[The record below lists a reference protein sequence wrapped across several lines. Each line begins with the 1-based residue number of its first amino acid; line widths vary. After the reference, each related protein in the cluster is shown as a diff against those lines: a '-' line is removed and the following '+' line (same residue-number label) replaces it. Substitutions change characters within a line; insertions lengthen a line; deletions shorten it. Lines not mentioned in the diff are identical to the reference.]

1 MLPYEELL
9 KKYNIALQTIDSLR
23 AENKHLKSKLGIVEA
38 NASATTTNDRSA
50 INKYSSVDTK
60 IRLFRKIFSGREDVF
75 ARRWYSKTT
84 GKSGYQPVCENEW
97 AEGICD
103 KKAYKCSACPN
114 RKLLP
119 LSDRAVYNHLAGK
132 DDYGRDVIGIYPM
145 LPDDTCRFLCADFDD
160 AEFKEDVAAYR
171 SVCEELNLSVS
182 VERSRSG
189 NGAHAW
195 IFFEEAVPADL
206 ARKMGTIILTKAMQ
220 LRGELSF
227 KSYDRF
233 FPNQDTMPVG
243 GFGNLIA
250 LPLQGRARKTGNSVF
265 VDENFIPYPDQWE
278 YLASIQYVSPE
289 QVEETV
295 TKYGKNNELGEL
307 VRDTEEKPWEAK
319 KHHSLCQLDFPATL
333 EIVRANMVYIPVTG
347 LTSPTLNA
355 VKRLAAFKN
364 PDFYRAQA
372 MRMPIYDKPRVICCA
387 DITKDY
393 IALPRGCEKSLCDM
407 LNEANVRYSLV
418 DKTNPGTLIPV
429 SFNGKLRDDQ
439 QKAADAILE
448 YDTGVL
454 SATTGFGKTVI
465 ASYLIA
471 QRKVNTLIL
480 VHTQAL
486 LAQWKKSLES
496 FLCCE
501 LTPPETPKRRG
512 RRTVWS
518 PIGTLGSQKNTLHEI
533 VDIAIIQ
540 SALSDGEAKDLVK
553 NYGMVIVDE
562 CHHISAVNFEKV
574 LKSANAK
581 YVYGLTATPTRQDG
595 HHPIIFM
602 QCGPIRYKVD
612 AKEQAEKRP
621 FEHYL
626 IPRFTSFRSAADK
639 TITALYKELSENQL
653 RNDLIVNDVIET
665 LSDGR
670 TPIILTERREH
681 IETLSGLLSGKCDNI
696 ITLFGTSSQ
705 KEKRETLAK
714 LESIFDNEKLIIIA
728 TGKYVG
734 EGFDYPRL
742 DTLFLALPIAW
753 KGKVAQYT
761 GRLHRNYT
769 GKTEV
774 QVYDYVDIHVPMLE
788 KMYQKRVKGY
798 AAVGYKAKIKTNEP
812 ITPNLIYD
820 GKSFYPV
827 FADDVIHATKEILI
841 VSPFMRKNRLT
852 QTIKLLSQVILNG
865 VSVTVV
871 TRPPEDFKEKERDI
885 VIQNTELLLDHGI
898 QVKYKSEFHQKFTV
912 IDQKVAWYGSVNF
925 LSYGTHEESIMRFE
939 SYDLAGQLIDTVI

>member
-1 MLPYEELL
+1 M
-9 KKYNIALQTIDSLR
+9 I
-23 AENKHLKSKLGIVEA
+23 
-38 NASATTTNDRSA
+38 
-50 INKYSSVDTK
+50 
-60 IRLFRKIFSGREDVF
+60 
-75 ARRWYSKTT
+75 
-84 GKSGYQPVCENEW
+84 
-97 AEGICD
+97 
-103 KKAYKCSACPN
+103 
-114 RKLLP
+114 
-119 LSDRAVYNHLAGK
+119 
-132 DDYGRDVIGIYPM
+132 
-145 LPDDTCRFLCADFDD
+145 
-160 AEFKEDVAAYR
+160 
-171 SVCEELNLSVS
+171 
-182 VERSRSG
+182 
-189 NGAHAW
+189 
-195 IFFEEAVPADL
+195 
-206 ARKMGTIILTKAMQ
+206 
-220 LRGELSF
+220 
-227 KSYDRF
+227 
-233 FPNQDTMPVG
+233 
-243 GFGNLIA
+243 
-250 LPLQGRARKTGNSVF
+250 
-265 VDENFIPYPDQWE
+265 
-278 YLASIQYVSPE
+278 
-289 QVEETV
+289 
-295 TKYGKNNELGEL
+295 
-307 VRDTEEKPWEAK
+307 
-319 KHHSLCQLDFPATL
+319 
-333 EIVRANMVYIPVTG
+333 YIPIIG
-347 LTSPTLNA
+347 LTSPALNA
-355 VKRLAAFKN
+355 LKRLAAFKN
-364 PDFYRAQA
+364 PDFYRMQA
-372 MRMPIYDKPRVICCA
+372 MRKSIYDKPRVICCA

-393 IALPRGCEKSLCDM
+393 IALPRGCEKPLCDM
-407 LNEANVRYSLV
+407 LNESNVRYSIV

-448 YDTGVL
+448 HDTGVL

-471 QRKVNTLIL
+471 QRKINTLIL

-496 FLCCE
+496 FLCFE

-518 PIGTLGSQKNTLHEI
+518 PIGTLGSQKNTLHGN

-602 QCGPIRYKVD
+602 QCGPMRYKVD

-621 FEHYL
+621 FEHFL

-639 TITALYKELSENQL
+639 TITTIYKKLSENQL
-653 RNDLIVNDVIET
+653 RNNLIANDVIEA

-714 LESIFDNEKLIIIA
+714 LESIPDNEKLIIIA

-798 AAVGYKAKIKTNEP
+798 AAVGYKAKIKTIEP

-827 FADDVIHATKEILI
+827 FADDVMHATKEVLI

>member
-486 LAQWKKSLES
+486 LSQWKKSLEA
-496 FLCCE
+496 FLCFD
-501 LTPPETPKRRG
+501 LTPPKTPKRRG

-518 PIGTLGSQKNTLHEI
+518 PIGTLGSQKNALHGN

-581 YVYGLTATPTRQDG
+581 YVYGLTATPARQDG
-595 HHPIIFM
+595 HQPIIFM

-626 IPRFTSFRSAADK
+626 IPRFTSFRSSADK

-653 RNDLIVNDVIET
+653 RNNLIANDVIET

-696 ITLFGTSSQ
+696 IILFGTGSQ

-714 LESIFDNEKLIIIA
+714 LESIPDDEKLIIIA

-761 GRLHRNYT
+761 GRLHRNYI

-798 AAVGYKAKIKTNEP
+798 AAVGYKTKIKTNEP

-827 FADDVIHATKEILI
+827 FANDVTHATKEVLI

-871 TRPPEDFKEKERDI
+871 TRPPDDFKEKERDI

-912 IDQKVAWYGSVNF
+912 IDQKAAWYGSVNF

>member
-1 MLPYEELL
+1 MLSYEELL
-9 KKYNIALQTIDSLR
+9 KKYNLALQTIDSLR
-23 AENKHLKSKLGIVEA
+23 AENKHLKSILGIVETT
-38 NASATTTNDRSA
+38 ASETVTNDRSA
-50 INKYSSVDTK
+50 INKYSSVDAK
-60 IRLFRKIFSGREDVF
+60 IRLFRKLFSGREDVF

-84 GKSGYQPVCENEW
+84 EKSGYQPVCENEW

-103 KKAYKCSACPN
+103 KKTYKCSVCPN

-132 DDYGRDVIGIYPM
+132 DEYGRDVIGIYPM

-160 AEFKEDVAAYR
+160 AEFEKDVAAYR
-171 SVCEELNLSVS
+171 SVCEDLNLSVS
-182 VERSRSG
+182 IERSRSG

-195 IFFEEAVPADL
+195 IFFEKAVPADS

-233 FPNQDTMPVG
+233 FPNQDTMPAG

-250 LPLQGRARKTGNSVF
+250 LPLQGLARKTGNSVF
-265 VDENFIPYPDQWE
+265 VDENFTPYPDQWE

-289 QVEETV
+289 QLEDII
-295 TKYGKNNELGEL
+295 TKFGKNNELGEL
-307 VRDTEEKPWEAK
+307 ISDTEEKPWEAK
-319 KHHSLCQLDFPATL
+319 KQHTLGQLDFPESL
-333 EIVRANMVYIPVTG
+333 EIVRANMIYIPVDG
-347 LTSPTLNA
+347 LSSHALNA

-364 PDFYRAQA
+364 PDFYRMQA
-372 MRMPIYDKPRVICCA
+372 MRKSIYDKPRVICCA

-393 IALPRGCEKSLCDM
+393 IALPRGCEKPLWNM
-407 LNEANVRYSLV
+407 LDEANIRYSIV
-418 DKTNPGTLIPV
+418 DKTNHGNLIPV

-486 LAQWKKSLES
+486 LAQWKKSLET
-496 FLCCE
+496 FLCFD

-518 PIGTLGSQKNTLHEI
+518 PIGTLGSQKNTLHGI

-639 TITALYKELSENQL
+639 TITAIYKELSENQL
-653 RNDLIVNDVIET
+653 RNNLIANDVIEA
-665 LSDGR
+665 LCDGR
-670 TPIILTERREH
+670 TPIILTEWREH

>member
-1 MLPYEELL
+1 MLSYKELL

-23 AENKHLKSKLGIVEA
+23 AENKKLKSKLGIVEA

-60 IRLFRKIFSGREDVF
+60 IRLFRKLFSGREDVF
-75 ARRWYSKTT
+75 ARRWSSKTT

-97 AEGICD
+97 TEGICD
-103 KKAYKCSACPN
+103 KKAYKCSVCPN

-119 LSDRAVYNHLAGK
+119 LSDRAVYNHLSGK
-132 DDYGRDVIGIYPM
+132 DEYGRDVIGIYPM

-160 AEFKEDVAAYR
+160 AEFEKDVAAYR
-171 SVCEELNLSVS
+171 SVCDELNLSVS

-195 IFFEEAVPADL
+195 IFFEEEIPADM

-250 LPLQGRARKTGNSVF
+250 LPLQGHARKTGNSVF
-265 VDENFIPYPDQWE
+265 VDENFTPYPDQWE

-295 TKYGKNNELGEL
+295 TKYGKNSELGEL

-319 KHHSLCQLDFPATL
+319 KQHALCQLDFPATL

-364 PDFYRAQA
+364 PDFYRMQA
-372 MRMPIYDKPRVICCA
+372 MRKSIYDKPRVICCA

-393 IALPRGCEKSLCDM
+393 IALPRGCEKPLCDM
-407 LNEANVRYSLV
+407 LNEANVRYSIV

-486 LAQWKKSLES
+486 LAQWKKSLET
-496 FLCCE
+496 FLCFE

-512 RRTVWS
+512 RRIVWS
-518 PIGTLGSQKNTLHEI
+518 PIGTLGSQKTPCMEM
-533 VDIAIIQ
+533 
-540 SALSDGEAKDLVK
+540 S
-553 NYGMVIVDE
+553 
-562 CHHISAVNFEKV
+562 ISQLFS
-574 LKSANAK
+574 LL
-581 YVYGLTATPTRQDG
+581 YLTAKQKIWLR
-595 HHPIIFM
+595 
-602 QCGPIRYKVD
+602 
-612 AKEQAEKRP
+612 
-621 FEHYL
+621 
-626 IPRFTSFRSAADK
+626 
-639 TITALYKELSENQL
+639 IT
-653 RNDLIVNDVIET
+653 V
-665 LSDGR
+665 
-670 TPIILTERREH
+670 
-681 IETLSGLLSGKCDNI
+681 
-696 ITLFGTSSQ
+696 
-705 KEKRETLAK
+705 
-714 LESIFDNEKLIIIA
+714 
-728 TGKYVG
+728 
-734 EGFDYPRL
+734 
-742 DTLFLALPIAW
+742 W
-753 KGKVAQYT
+753 
-761 GRLHRNYT
+761 
-769 GKTEV
+769 
-774 QVYDYVDIHVPMLE
+774 
-788 KMYQKRVKGY
+788 
-798 AAVGYKAKIKTNEP
+798 
-812 ITPNLIYD
+812 
-820 GKSFYPV
+820 
-827 FADDVIHATKEILI
+827 
-841 VSPFMRKNRLT
+841 
-852 QTIKLLSQVILNG
+852 
-865 VSVTVV
+865 
-871 TRPPEDFKEKERDI
+871 
-885 VIQNTELLLDHGI
+885 
-898 QVKYKSEFHQKFTV
+898 
-912 IDQKVAWYGSVNF
+912 
-925 LSYGTHEESIMRFE
+925 
-939 SYDLAGQLIDTVI
+939 

>member
-1 MLPYEELL
+1 MLSYDELL
-9 KKYNIALQTIDSLR
+9 KKYNSALKTIESLH
-23 AENKHLKSKLGIVEA
+23 AENKYLKSKLGIIKEA
-38 NASATTTNDRSA
+38 PTERKAADKTLV
-50 INKYSSVDTK
+50 NKFSSVEVK
-60 IRLFRKIFSGREDVF
+60 IHLFKKLFSGREDVF

-84 GKSGYQPVCENEW
+84 GKVGYQPVCENEW
-97 AEGICD
+97 ADGICD
-103 KKAYKCSACPN
+103 KKAFKCSVCPN

-119 LSDRAVYNHLAGK
+119 LTDKAVYNHLAGK
-132 DDYGRDVIGIYPM
+132 DEYSRDVIGIYPM
-145 LPDDTCRFLCADFDD
+145 LPDDTCRFLCADFDE
-160 AEFKEDVAAYR
+160 AEFEKDVAAYR
-171 SVCEELNLSVS
+171 SVCEELNWPVA

-195 IFFEEAVPADL
+195 IFFETAIPAEM
-206 ARKMGTIILTKAMQ
+206 AQKMGTIILTKAMQ
-220 LRGELSF
+220 RRGELSF

-233 FPNQDTMPVG
+233 FPNQDTMPAG

-250 LPLQGRARKTGNSVF
+250 LPLQGLARKSGNSVF

-278 YLASIQYVSPE
+278 YLASIQRFSHE
-289 QVEETV
+289 RVEEIV
-295 TKYGKNNELGEL
+295 TKFGKNNELGEL
-307 VRDTEEKPWEAK
+307 VTDKEDKPWEAK
-319 KHHSLCQLDFPATL
+319 KEPSFGQIDFPKTL
-333 EIVRANMVYIPVTG
+333 EIIHANMVYVPITELSSPVI
-347 LTSPTLNA
+347 NA
-355 VKRLAAFKN
+355 VKRLSAFRN

-372 MRMPIYDKPRVICCA
+372 MRMSIYNKPRVICCA
-387 DITKDY
+387 DMTKEY
-393 IALPRGCEKSLCDM
+393 IALPRGCEKPLCDM
-407 LNEANVRYSLV
+407 LNEANVRYSIV

-439 QKAADAILE
+439 QEAADAILE
-448 YDTGVL
+448 HNTGVL

-471 QRKVNTLIL
+471 QRKVNTLVL

-486 LAQWKKSLES
+486 LSQWKKSLED
-496 FLCCE
+496 FLCFDI
-501 LTPPETPKRRG
+501 TPPEMPKKRG
-512 RRTVWS
+512 RRTAWS
-518 PIGTLGSQKNTLHEI
+518 PIGTLGSQKNTLHGI

-540 SALSDGEAKDLVK
+540 SALSDGEAKEFVRD
-553 NYGMVIVDE
+553 YGMVIVDE

-574 LKSANAK
+574 LKSINAK

-602 QCGPIRYKVD
+602 QCGSIRYKVD
-612 AKEQAEKRP
+612 AKDQAEKRP

-639 TITALYKELSENQL
+639 TITTLYKELSENQL
-653 RNDLIVNDVIET
+653 RNNLIANDVIES
-665 LSDGR
+665 LNEGR

-681 IETLSGLLSGKCDNI
+681 IETLSGLLSGKCENI

-705 KEKRETLAK
+705 KEKRETLTK
-714 LESIFDNEKLIIIA
+714 LESIPDDEKLVIIA

-734 EGFDYPRL
+734 EGFDFPRL

-761 GRLHRNYT
+761 GRLHRNYS

-788 KMYQKRVKGY
+788 KMYQKRMKGY
-798 AAVGYKAKIKTNEP
+798 AAVGYKARIKTNEP
-812 ITPNLIYD
+812 ITPDVIYD
-820 GKSFYPV
+820 GRSFYPV
-827 FADDVIHATKEILI
+827 FASDVTHAAKEILI

-865 VSVTVV
+865 VTVTVV
-871 TRPPEDFKEKERDI
+871 TRPPEDFKEHEREA
-885 VIQNTELLLDHGI
+885 VIQNAELLSSHGI
-898 QVKYKSEFHQKFTV
+898 HVKYKSEFHQKFTV
-912 IDQKVAWYGSVNF
+912 IDQKIAWYGSVNF
-925 LSYGTHEESIMRFE
+925 LSFGTHEESIMRFE
-939 SYDLAGQLIDTVI
+939 NYDLAGQLIDTVV

>member
-1 MLPYEELL
+1 MLSYEELL
-9 KKYNIALQTIDSLR
+9 KKYNTALQTIDSLR
-23 AENKHLKSKLGIVEA
+23 AENKHLKSKLGIVETT
-38 NASATTTNDRSA
+38 ASATTTNNRSA

-60 IRLFRKIFSGREDVF
+60 IRLFRKLFSGREDVF
-75 ARRWYSKTT
+75 ARRWYSKMT

-97 AEGICD
+97 VEGICD

-132 DDYGRDVIGIYPM
+132 DEYGRDVIGIYPM

-160 AEFKEDVAAYR
+160 AEFEKDVAAYR

-182 VERSRSG
+182 IERS
-189 NGAHAW
+189 
-195 IFFEEAVPADL
+195 
-206 ARKMGTIILTKAMQ
+206 Q

-333 EIVRANMVYIPVTG
+333 EIVRANMIYIPVAG
-347 LTSPTLNA
+347 LSSHALNA

-364 PDFYRAQA
+364 PDFYRMQA
-372 MRMPIYDKPRVICCA
+372 MRKSIYDKPRVICCA

-393 IALPRGCEKSLCDM
+393 IALPRGCEKTLCNM
-407 LNEANVRYSLV
+407 LDEANIRYSIV
-418 DKTNPGTLIPV
+418 DKTNHGNLIPI
-429 SFNGKLRDDQ
+429 SFNGNLRNDQ

-471 QRKVNTLIL
+471 QRKINTLIL

-486 LAQWKKSLES
+486 LAQWKKSLEA
-496 FLCCE
+496 FLCFD

-512 RRTVWS
+512 RRIVWS
-518 PIGTLGSQKNTLHEI
+518 PIGTLGSQKNTLHGI

-653 RNDLIVNDVIET
+653 RNNLIVNDVIEA

-681 IETLSGLLSGKCDNI
+681 IETFSGLLSGKCNNI
-696 ITLFGTSSQ
+696 IILFGTSSQ

-714 LESIFDNEKLIIIA
+714 LEAIPDNEKLIIIA

-812 ITPNLIYD
+812 ITPDLIYD

-827 FADDVIHATKEILI
+827 FAGDVTHATKEILI

>member
-60 IRLFRKIFSGREDVF
+60 IRLFRKLFSGREDVF

-97 AEGICD
+97 VEGICD
-103 KKAYKCSACPN
+103 KKAYKCSVCPN

-132 DDYGRDVIGIYPM
+132 DEYGRDVIGIYPM

-160 AEFKEDVAAYR
+160 AEFEEDVAAYR

-182 VERSRSG
+182 VELSRSG

-195 IFFEEAVPADL
+195 LFFDEAVPADM

-250 LPLQGRARKTGNSVF
+250 LPLQGHARKTGNSVF
-265 VDENFIPYPDQWE
+265 VDENFTSYPDQWE
-278 YLASIQYVSPE
+278 YLAYIQYVSPE

-333 EIVRANMVYIPVTG
+333 EIVRANMVYISVTV

-393 IALPRGCEKSLCDM
+393 IALPRGCEKSICDM
-407 LNEANVRYSLV
+407 LNEANVRYSIV

-429 SFNGKLRDDQ
+429 SFNGKLRDEQ

-448 YDTGVL
+448 HDTGVL

-486 LAQWKKSLES
+486 LAQWKKSLEA
-496 FLCCE
+496 FLCFD

-518 PIGTLGSQKNTLHEI
+518 PIGMLGSQKNTLHGI

-639 TITALYKELSENQL
+639 TITAIYKELSENQL
-653 RNDLIVNDVIET
+653 RNNLIANDVIEA
-665 LSDGR
+665 LCDGR

-714 LESIFDNEKLIIIA
+714 LESIPDNEKLIIIA

-827 FADDVIHATKEILI
+827 FADDVMHATKEILI

-871 TRPPEDFKEKERDI
+871 TRTPDDFKEKERDS
-885 VIQNTELLLDHGI
+885 VIQNTELLLGHGI
-898 QVKYKSEFHQKFTV
+898 HVKYKSEFHQKFTV
-912 IDQKVAWYGSVNF
+912 IDQKAAWYGSVNF

>member
-347 LTSPTLNA
+347 LISPTLNA

-486 LAQWKKSLES
+486 LAQWKKSLEA
-496 FLCCE
+496 FLCFDFT
-501 LTPPETPKRRG
+501 TPEPPKRRG

-518 PIGTLGSQKNTLHEI
+518 PIGTLGSQKNTLHGN

-595 HHPIIFM
+595 HQPIIFM

-653 RNDLIVNDVIET
+653 RNNLIVNDVIET
-665 LSDGR
+665 LSDGK

-714 LESIFDNEKLIIIA
+714 LESIPDNEKLIIIA

-761 GRLHRNYT
+761 GRLHRNYI

-827 FADDVIHATKEILI
+827 FADDVTHATKEILI

-865 VSVTVV
+865 VTVTVV
-871 TRPPEDFKEKERDI
+871 TRPPEDFKEKERDT

-912 IDQKVAWYGSVNF
+912 IDQKAAWYGSVNF

>member
-9 KKYNIALQTIDSLR
+9 KKYNLALQTIDSLR
-23 AENKHLKSKLGIVEA
+23 AENKHLKSKLGIVETT
-38 NASATTTNDRSA
+38 ASATTTNNRSA
-50 INKYSSVDTK
+50 INKYSSVNTK
-60 IRLFRKIFSGREDVF
+60 IRLFRKLFSGREDVF
-75 ARRWYSKTT
+75 ARRWYGKTT

-97 AEGICD
+97 VEGICD
-103 KKAYKCSACPN
+103 KKAYKCSVCPN

-132 DDYGRDVIGIYPM
+132 DEYGRDVIGIYPM

-160 AEFKEDVAAYR
+160 AEFEEDVAAYR

-182 VERSRSG
+182 IERSRSG

-195 IFFEEAVPADL
+195 LFFEEAVPADL

-250 LPLQGRARKTGNSVF
+250 LPLQGRARKAGNSVF

-319 KHHSLCQLDFPATL
+319 KHHSLGQLDFPATL

-393 IALPRGCEKSLCDM
+393 IALPRGCEKPLCNM
-407 LNEANVRYSLV
+407 LDEANIRYSIV
-418 DKTNPGTLIPV
+418 DKTNHGNLIPI
-429 SFNGKLRDDQ
+429 SFNGNLRNDQ
-439 QKAADAILE
+439 QKAADAMLE

-486 LAQWKKSLES
+486 LAQWKKSLEA
-496 FLCCE
+496 FLCFD

-518 PIGTLGSQKNTLHEI
+518 PIGMLGSQKNTLHGI

-639 TITALYKELSENQL
+639 TITTLYKELSENQL
-653 RNDLIVNDVIET
+653 RNNLIANDVIEA

-714 LESIFDNEKLIIIA
+714 LESIPDNEKLIIIA

-761 GRLHRNYT
+761 GRLHRNYI

-798 AAVGYKAKIKTNEP
+798 AAVGYKAKIKTIEP

-820 GKSFYPV
+820 GKNFYPV
-827 FADDVIHATKEILI
+827 FAGDVTHATKEILI

-871 TRPPEDFKEKERDI
+871 TRPPEDFKEKERDT
-885 VIQNTELLLDHGI
+885 VIQNAELLLGHGI
-898 QVKYKSEFHQKFTV
+898 HVKYKSEFHQKFTV

>member
-1 MLPYEELL
+1 MLSYEELL
-9 KKYNIALQTIDSLR
+9 KKYNLALQTIDSLC
-23 AENKHLKSKLGIVEA
+23 AENKKLKSKLGIVEA

-60 IRLFRKIFSGREDVF
+60 IRLFRKLFSGREDVF

-97 AEGICD
+97 VEGICD
-103 KKAYKCSACPN
+103 KKAYKCSVCPN

-132 DDYGRDVIGIYPM
+132 DEYGRDVIGIYPM

-160 AEFKEDVAAYR
+160 AEFEEDVAAYR

-195 IFFEEAVPADL
+195 VFFEEAVPTDM

-250 LPLQGRARKTGNSVF
+250 LPLQGRARKAGNSVF

-278 YLASIQYVSPE
+278 YLASIQYLSPE

-319 KHHSLCQLDFPATL
+319 KHHSHGQLDFPATL
-333 EIVRANMVYIPVTG
+333 EIVRANMVYIPVTR

-393 IALPRGCEKSLCDM
+393 IALPRGCEKPLCDM
-407 LNEANVRYSLV
+407 LNEANVRYSIV
-418 DKTNPGTLIPV
+418 NKTNPGTLIPV

-496 FLCCE
+496 FLCFE

-518 PIGTLGSQKNTLHEI
+518 PIGTLGSQKNTLHGI

-540 SALSDGEAKDLVK
+540 YALSDGEAKDLVK
-553 NYGMVIVDE
+553 YYGMVIVDE

-574 LKSANAK
+574 LKSANAE

-639 TITALYKELSENQL
+639 TITAIYKELSENQL
-653 RNDLIVNDVIET
+653 RNNLIANDVIEA
-665 LSDGR
+665 LCDGR

-696 ITLFGTSSQ
+696 ITLFGTGSQ
-705 KEKRETLAK
+705 KGKRETLAK
-714 LESIFDNEKLIIIA
+714 LESIPDNEKLIIIA

-827 FADDVIHATKEILI
+827 FADEVIHATKEILI
-841 VSPFMRKNRLT
+841 VSPYMRKNRLT

-865 VSVTVV
+865 VTVTVV

>member
-265 VDENFIPYPDQWE
+265 VDENFIPYPDQWK

-486 LAQWKKSLES
+486 LAQWKKTLES

-639 TITALYKELSENQL
+639 TITELYKELTENQL
-653 RNDLIVNDVIET
+653 RNNLIANDVIEA
-665 LSDGR
+665 LSEGR

-681 IETLSGLLSGKCDNI
+681 IEMLSELLSGKCENI
-696 ITLFGTSSQ
+696 ITLFGTNSQ

-714 LESIFDNEKLIIIA
+714 LEAIPDNENLIIIA

-769 GKTEV
+769 GKIEV

>member
-9 KKYNIALQTIDSLR
+9 KKYNIALQTIDSLH

-393 IALPRGCEKSLCDM
+393 IALPRGCEKPLCDM
-407 LNEANVRYSLV
+407 LNEANDRYSIV

-429 SFNGKLRDDQ
+429 LFNGSLREDQ
-439 QKAADAILE
+439 KKAADAILE
-448 YDTGVL
+448 HDTGVL

-486 LAQWKKSLES
+486 LAQWKKSLET
-496 FLCCE
+496 FLCFE
-501 LTPPETPKRRG
+501 LTPPETPKRCG

-518 PIGTLGSQKNTLHEI
+518 PIGTLGSQKNTLHGN

-639 TITALYKELSENQL
+639 TITAIYKELSENQL
-653 RNDLIVNDVIET
+653 RNNIIANDVIEA
-665 LSDGR
+665 LCDGR

-705 KEKRETLAK
+705 KKREKHSRSLNQSLTTKSLLSSPPENMLAK
-714 LESIFDNEKLIIIA
+714 GLIIQGLIL
-728 TGKYVG
+728 
-734 EGFDYPRL
+734 FFSRCRL
-742 DTLFLALPIAW
+742 H
-753 KGKVAQYT
+753 GKVRSLSIQADCT
-761 GRLHRNYT
+761 A
-769 GKTEV
+769 
-774 QVYDYVDIHVPMLE
+774 IIS
-788 KMYQKRVKGY
+788 
-798 AAVGYKAKIKTNEP
+798 AKLRFRFMIMWIFMSLCSKKCIK
-812 ITPNLIYD
+812 
-820 GKSFYPV
+820 
-827 FADDVIHATKEILI
+827 
-841 VSPFMRKNRLT
+841 
-852 QTIKLLSQVILNG
+852 
-865 VSVTVV
+865 SV
-871 TRPPEDFKEKERDI
+871 
-885 VIQNTELLLDHGI
+885 
-898 QVKYKSEFHQKFTV
+898 
-912 IDQKVAWYGSVNF
+912 
-925 LSYGTHEESIMRFE
+925 
-939 SYDLAGQLIDTVI
+939 

>member
-1 MLPYEELL
+1 M
-9 KKYNIALQTIDSLR
+9 D
-23 AENKHLKSKLGIVEA
+23 
-38 NASATTTNDRSA
+38 
-50 INKYSSVDTK
+50 
-60 IRLFRKIFSGREDVF
+60 
-75 ARRWYSKTT
+75 SKTT
-84 GKSGYQPVCENEW
+84 GKGGYQPVCENEW
-97 AEGICD
+97 ADGICD
-103 KKAYKCSACPN
+103 KNAFKCSVCPN

-119 LSDRAVYNHLAGK
+119 LSDKAIYNHLAGK
-132 DDYGRDVIGIYPM
+132 DEYGRDVIGIYPM
-145 LPDDTCRFLCADFDD
+145 LPDDTCRFLCADFDE
-160 AEFKEDVAAYR
+160 AEFEKDVSAYR
-171 SVCEELNLSVS
+171 SVCEEFHLPVA

-189 NGAHAW
+189 KGAHTW
-195 IFFEEAVPADL
+195 IFFEAAVPAEM
-206 ARKMGTIILTKAMQ
+206 AQKMGTIILTKAMQ

-233 FPNQDTMPVG
+233 FPNQDTMPAG

-250 LPLQGRARKTGNSVF
+250 LPLQGLARKAGNSVF
-265 VDENFIPYPDQWE
+265 VDESFIPYPDQWE
-278 YLASIQYVSPE
+278 YLASIQSVSLE
-289 QVEETV
+289 RVEEIIA
-295 TKYGKNNELGEL
+295 KYGKNNELGEL
-307 VRDTEEKPWEAK
+307 VADKEDKPWETK
-319 KHHSLCQLDFPATL
+319 KEPSFGQLDFPKTL
-333 EIVRANMVYIPVTG
+333 EIIRANMVYVPIVELSSPVI
-347 LTSPTLNA
+347 NA

-372 MRMPIYDKPRVICCA
+372 MRMSIYNKPRVICCA
-387 DITKDY
+387 DMTKEY
-393 IALPRGCEKSLCDM
+393 IALPRGCENTLYDT
-407 LNEANVRYSLV
+407 LNGANVRYNV
-418 DKTNPGTLIPV
+418 TDKTNHGNPIPV
-429 SFNGKLRDDQ
+429 LFNGKLRDDQ
-439 QKAADAILE
+439 QIAADAILE
-448 YDTGVL
+448 HNTGVL

-471 QRKVNTLIL
+471 QRKVNTLVL

-486 LAQWKKSLES
+486 LTQWKKSLEA
-496 FLCCE
+496 FLRFDI
-501 LTPPETPKRRG
+501 TPPEAPKKRG
-512 RRTVWS
+512 RHTAWS
-518 PIGTLGSQKNTLHEI
+518 PIGILGSQKNTLHGI

-581 YVYGLTATPTRQDG
+581 YVYGLTATPARQDG

-612 AKEQAEKRP
+612 AKEQADKRP

-653 RNDLIVNDVIET
+653 RNNLIANDIIEA
-665 LSDGR
+665 LSEGR

-681 IETLSGLLSGKCDNI
+681 IETISGLLSGKCENI

-714 LESIFDNEKLIIIA
+714 LESIRDNEKLIIIA

-734 EGFDYPRL
+734 EGFDFPRL

-761 GRLHRNYT
+761 GRLHRNYP

-798 AAVGYKAKIKTNEP
+798 AAVGYKAKIKTIEP

-827 FADDVIHATKEILI
+827 FAGDVTHATKEILI

-871 TRPPEDFKEKERDI
+871 TRPPEDFKEKERDT
-885 VIQNTELLLDHGI
+885 VIQNAELLLNHGI

-912 IDQKVAWYGSVNF
+912 IDQKITWYGSVNF

-939 SYDLAGQLIDTVI
+939 NYDLAGELMDTVI

>member
-9 KKYNIALQTIDSLR
+9 KKYNLALQTINSLR
-23 AENKHLKSKLGIVEA
+23 AENIKLKSKLGIVEA

-60 IRLFRKIFSGREDVF
+60 IRLFRKLFSGREDVF

-97 AEGICD
+97 TEGICD
-103 KKAYKCSACPN
+103 KKAFKCSVCPN

-132 DDYGRDVIGIYPM
+132 DEYGRDVIGIYPM

-160 AEFKEDVAAYR
+160 AEFEKDVSAYR

-195 IFFEEAVPADL
+195 LFFDEAVPADM
-206 ARKMGTIILTKAMQ
+206 ARKMGTIVLTKAMQ

-250 LPLQGRARKTGNSVF
+250 LPLQGHARKTGNSVF

-278 YLASIQYVSPE
+278 YLASLQYVSPE

-307 VRDTEEKPWEAK
+307 VRETEEKPWEAK
-319 KHHSLCQLDFPATL
+319 KQHALGQLDFPATL
-333 EIVRANMVYIPVTG
+333 EIVRANMVYIPVAG
-347 LTSPTLNA
+347 LTSPALNA

-364 PDFYRAQA
+364 PDFFRMQA
-372 MRMPIYDKPRVICCA
+372 MRKSIYDKPRVICCA

-393 IALPRGCEKSLCDM
+393 IALPRGCEKPLCDM

-501 LTPPETPKRRG
+501 LTPPETSKRRG

-518 PIGTLGSQKNTLHEI
+518 PIGTLGSQKNTLHGI

-639 TITALYKELSENQL
+639 TIAAIYKELSENQL
-653 RNDLIVNDVIET
+653 RNNLIVNDVIEA
-665 LSDGR
+665 LCDGR

-714 LESIFDNEKLIIIA
+714 LESIPDNEKLIIIA

-761 GRLHRNYT
+761 GRLHRNYI

-827 FADDVIHATKEILI
+827 FADDVTHATKEVLI

-871 TRPPEDFKEKERDI
+871 TRPPEDFKEKERDT
-885 VIQNTELLLDHGI
+885 VIQNAELLSGHGI

-925 LSYGTHEESIMRFE
+925 LSYGTHEENIMRFE

>member
-1 MLPYEELL
+1 MLSYEELL
-9 KKYNIALQTIDSLR
+9 KKYNLALQTIDSLC
-23 AENKHLKSKLGIVEA
+23 AENKKLKSKLGIVEA

-60 IRLFRKIFSGREDVF
+60 IRLFRKLFSGREDVF

-97 AEGICD
+97 VEGICD
-103 KKAYKCSACPN
+103 KKAYKCSVCPN

-132 DDYGRDVIGIYPM
+132 DEYGRDVIGIYPM

-160 AEFKEDVAAYR
+160 AEFEEDVAAYR

-195 IFFEEAVPADL
+195 VFFEEAVPTDM

-250 LPLQGRARKTGNSVF
+250 LPLQGRARKAGNSVF

-278 YLASIQYVSPE
+278 YLASIQYLSPE

-319 KHHSLCQLDFPATL
+319 KHHSHGQLDFPATL
-333 EIVRANMVYIPVTG
+333 EIVRANMVYIPVTR

-393 IALPRGCEKSLCDM
+393 IALPRGCEKPLCDM
-407 LNEANVRYSLV
+407 LNEANVRYSIV
-418 DKTNPGTLIPV
+418 NKTNPGTLIPV

-496 FLCCE
+496 FLCFE

-518 PIGTLGSQKNTLHEI
+518 PSGTLGSQKNTLHGI

-540 SALSDGEAKDLVK
+540 YALSDGEAKDLVK
-553 NYGMVIVDE
+553 YYGMVIVDE

-574 LKSANAK
+574 LKSANAE

-639 TITALYKELSENQL
+639 TITAIYKELSENQL
-653 RNDLIVNDVIET
+653 RNNLIANDVIEA
-665 LSDGR
+665 LCDGR

-696 ITLFGTSSQ
+696 ITLFGTGSQ
-705 KEKRETLAK
+705 KGKRETLAK
-714 LESIFDNEKLIIIA
+714 LESIPDNEKLIIIA

-827 FADDVIHATKEILI
+827 FADEVIHATKEILI
-841 VSPFMRKNRLT
+841 VSPYMRKNRLT

-865 VSVTVV
+865 VTVTVV

>member
-1 MLPYEELL
+1 MLSYEELL

-23 AENKHLKSKLGIVEA
+23 AENKHLKSKLGIGEA
-38 NASATTTNDRSA
+38 TASATTTNDRSA
-50 INKYSSVDTK
+50 INKYSSVDSK
-60 IRLFRKIFSGREDVF
+60 IRLFRKLFSGREDVF
-75 ARRWYSKTT
+75 AQRWYSKTT
-84 GKSGYQPVCENEW
+84 EKSGYQPVCENEW

-103 KKAYKCSACPN
+103 KKTYKCSVCPN

-119 LSDRAVYNHLAGK
+119 LSDRAVYNHLVGK
-132 DDYGRDVIGIYPM
+132 DEYGRDVIGIYPM
-145 LPDDTCRFLCADFDD
+145 LTDDTCRFLCADFDD
-160 AEFKEDVAAYR
+160 AEFEKDVAAYR
-171 SVCEELNLSVS
+171 SVCEDLNLSVS
-182 VERSRSG
+182 IERSRSG

-195 IFFEEAVPADL
+195 IFFEEAVPAAS

-243 GFGNLIA
+243 GFGNLVA
-250 LPLQGRARKTGNSVF
+250 LPLQGLARRSGNSIF
-265 VDENFIPYPDQWE
+265 VDESFIPYPDQWK

-289 QVEETV
+289 QLEDII
-295 TKYGKNNELGEL
+295 TKFGKNNELGEL
-307 VRDTEEKPWEAK
+307 ISDTEEKPWEAK
-319 KHHSLCQLDFPATL
+319 KQHAFGQLDFPASL
-333 EIVRANMVYIPVTG
+333 EIIRANMVYIPMIG
-347 LTSPTLNA
+347 LSSPALNA
-355 VKRLAAFKN
+355 LKRLAAFKN
-364 PDFYRAQA
+364 PDFYKMQA
-372 MRMPIYDKPRVICCA
+372 MRKSIYDKPRVICCA

-393 IALPRGCEKSLCDM
+393 IALPRGCAKPLCDM
-407 LNEANVRYSLV
+407 LNEANVRYSIV

-448 YDTGVL
+448 HDTGVL

-486 LAQWKKSLES
+486 LLQWKKSLEA
-496 FLCCE
+496 FLCFD

-518 PIGTLGSQKNTLHEI
+518 PIGTLGSQKNTLHGN

-639 TITALYKELSENQL
+639 TITTLYKELSEDQL
-653 RNDLIVNDVIET
+653 RNNLIANDVIEA
-665 LSDGR
+665 LSNGR

-696 ITLFGTSSQ
+696 IILFGTGSQ
-705 KEKRETLAK
+705 KEKRETLAE
-714 LESIFDNEKLIIIA
+714 LESIPDNEKLIIIA

-827 FADDVIHATKEILI
+827 FADDVTHATKEILI

-852 QTIKLLSQVILNG
+852 QTIILLSQVILNG
-865 VSVTVV
+865 VTVTVV
-871 TRPPEDFKEKERDI
+871 TRPPEDFKEKESET
-885 VIQNTELLLDHGI
+885 VIQNAELLLGHGI

-939 SYDLAGQLIDTVI
+939 NYDLAGQLIDTVI

>member
-1 MLPYEELL
+1 MTSP
-9 KKYNIALQTIDSLR
+9 A
-23 AENKHLKSKLGIVEA
+23 
-38 NASATTTNDRSA
+38 
-50 INKYSSVDTK
+50 
-60 IRLFRKIFSGREDVF
+60 
-75 ARRWYSKTT
+75 
-84 GKSGYQPVCENEW
+84 
-97 AEGICD
+97 
-103 KKAYKCSACPN
+103 
-114 RKLLP
+114 
-119 LSDRAVYNHLAGK
+119 
-132 DDYGRDVIGIYPM
+132 
-145 LPDDTCRFLCADFDD
+145 
-160 AEFKEDVAAYR
+160 
-171 SVCEELNLSVS
+171 LSVALTS
-182 VERSRSG
+182 Q
-189 NGAHAW
+189 
-195 IFFEEAVPADL
+195 
-206 ARKMGTIILTKAMQ
+206 KIIL
-220 LRGELSF
+220 L
-227 KSYDRF
+227 Y
-233 FPNQDTMPVG
+233 PVD
-243 GFGNLIA
+243 
-250 LPLQGRARKTGNSVF
+250 V
-265 VDENFIPYPDQWE
+265 
-278 YLASIQYVSPE
+278 
-289 QVEETV
+289 
-295 TKYGKNNELGEL
+295 KN
-307 VRDTEEKPWEAK
+307 R
-319 KHHSLCQLDFPATL
+319 
-333 EIVRANMVYIPVTG
+333 
-347 LTSPTLNA
+347 
-355 VKRLAAFKN
+355 
-364 PDFYRAQA
+364 
-372 MRMPIYDKPRVICCA
+372 
-387 DITKDY
+387 
-393 IALPRGCEKSLCDM
+393 
-407 LNEANVRYSLV
+407 
-418 DKTNPGTLIPV
+418 
-429 SFNGKLRDDQ
+429 FNGKLRDEQ
-439 QKAADAILE
+439 QKAADAMLE

-471 QRKVNTLIL
+471 QRKINTLIL

-496 FLCCE
+496 FLCFE

-518 PIGTLGSQKNTLHEI
+518 PIGTLGSQKNTLHGN

-540 SALSDGEAKDLVK
+540 SALSDVK

-602 QCGPIRYKVD
+602 QCGPMRYKVD

-639 TITALYKELSENQL
+639 TITTLYKELSENQL
-653 RNDLIVNDVIET
+653 RNNLIANDVIEA

-681 IETLSGLLSGKCDNI
+681 IETISGLLSGKCDNI
-696 ITLFGTSSQ
+696 ITLFGTGSQ

-714 LESIFDNEKLIIIA
+714 LESIPDNEKLIIIA

-761 GRLHRNYT
+761 GRLHRNYI

-827 FADDVIHATKEILI
+827 FADDVMHATKEILI
-841 VSPFMRKNRLT
+841 VSPFMRKSRLT

-871 TRPPEDFKEKERDI
+871 TRPPEDFKEKERDT
-885 VIQNTELLLDHGI
+885 VIQNAELLLGHGI
-898 QVKYKSEFHQKFTV
+898 HVKYKSEFHQKFTV
-912 IDQKVAWYGSVNF
+912 ISRNPCKIQIRISSEVHSNRSKSRLVRKREFS
-925 LSYGTHEESIMRFE
+925 
-939 SYDLAGQLIDTVI
+939 QLWNTRGKHYAL

>member
-9 KKYNIALQTIDSLR
+9 KKYNLALQTIDSLR
-23 AENKHLKSKLGIVEA
+23 AENKHLKSKLGIVETT
-38 NASATTTNDRSA
+38 ASATTTNNRSA
-50 INKYSSVDTK
+50 INKYSSVNTK
-60 IRLFRKIFSGREDVF
+60 IRLFRKLFSGREDVF
-75 ARRWYSKTT
+75 ARRWYGKTT

-97 AEGICD
+97 VEGICD
-103 KKAYKCSACPN
+103 KKAYKCSVCPN

-132 DDYGRDVIGIYPM
+132 DEYGRDVIGIYPM

-160 AEFKEDVAAYR
+160 AEFEKDVAAYR

-182 VERSRSG
+182 IERSRSG

-195 IFFEEAVPADL
+195 LFFEEAVPADL

-250 LPLQGRARKTGNSVF
+250 LPLQGRARKAGNSVF

-407 LNEANVRYSLV
+407 LNEANVRYSIV

-429 SFNGKLRDDQ
+429 TFNGSLREDQ

-448 YDTGVL
+448 HDTGVL

-518 PIGTLGSQKNTLHEI
+518 PIGTLGSQKNTLHGI
-533 VDIAIIQ
+533 VDIAII
-540 SALSDGEAKDLVK
+540 
-553 NYGMVIVDE
+553 
-562 CHHISAVNFEKV
+562 
-574 LKSANAK
+574 
-581 YVYGLTATPTRQDG
+581 
-595 HHPIIFM
+595 
-602 QCGPIRYKVD
+602 
-612 AKEQAEKRP
+612 
-621 FEHYL
+621 
-626 IPRFTSFRSAADK
+626 
-639 TITALYKELSENQL
+639 
-653 RNDLIVNDVIET
+653 
-665 LSDGR
+665 
-670 TPIILTERREH
+670 
-681 IETLSGLLSGKCDNI
+681 
-696 ITLFGTSSQ
+696 
-705 KEKRETLAK
+705 
-714 LESIFDNEKLIIIA
+714 
-728 TGKYVG
+728 
-734 EGFDYPRL
+734 
-742 DTLFLALPIAW
+742 
-753 KGKVAQYT
+753 
-761 GRLHRNYT
+761 
-769 GKTEV
+769 
-774 QVYDYVDIHVPMLE
+774 
-788 KMYQKRVKGY
+788 
-798 AAVGYKAKIKTNEP
+798 
-812 ITPNLIYD
+812 
-820 GKSFYPV
+820 
-827 FADDVIHATKEILI
+827 
-841 VSPFMRKNRLT
+841 
-852 QTIKLLSQVILNG
+852 
-865 VSVTVV
+865 
-871 TRPPEDFKEKERDI
+871 
-885 VIQNTELLLDHGI
+885 
-898 QVKYKSEFHQKFTV
+898 
-912 IDQKVAWYGSVNF
+912 
-925 LSYGTHEESIMRFE
+925 
-939 SYDLAGQLIDTVI
+939 

>member
-1 MLPYEELL
+1 MLSNEELL
-9 KKYNIALQTIDSLR
+9 KKYNLALQTIDSLR
-23 AENKHLKSKLGIVEA
+23 AENKHLKSKLGIVETT
-38 NASATTTNDRSA
+38 ASATTTNNRSA

-60 IRLFRKIFSGREDVF
+60 IRLFRKLFSGREDVF

-97 AEGICD
+97 VEGICD
-103 KKAYKCSACPN
+103 KKAYKCSVCPN

-132 DDYGRDVIGIYPM
+132 DEYGRDAIGIYPM

-160 AEFKEDVAAYR
+160 AEFEKDVAAYR
-171 SVCEELNLSVS
+171 SVCKELNLSVS
-182 VERSRSG
+182 IERSRSG

-195 IFFEEAVPADL
+195 LFFEEAVPADL

-250 LPLQGRARKTGNSVF
+250 LPLQGLARKNGNSVF
-265 VDENFIPYPDQWE
+265 VDKNFIPYPDQWE

-295 TKYGKNNELGEL
+295 TKYGKNSELGEL

-319 KHHSLCQLDFPATL
+319 KQHALGQLDFPATL
-333 EIVRANMVYIPVTG
+333 EIVRVNMIYIPIIG
-347 LTSPTLNA
+347 LTSPALNA
-355 VKRLAAFKN
+355 LKRLAAFKN
-364 PDFYRAQA
+364 PDFYRMQA
-372 MRMPIYDKPRVICCA
+372 MRKSIYDKPRVICCA

-393 IALPRGCEKSLCDM
+393 ICLPRGCEKPLCDM
-407 LNEANVRYSLV
+407 LNEANVRYSIV

-471 QRKVNTLIL
+471 QRKINTLIL

-496 FLCCE
+496 FLCFE

-518 PIGTLGSQKNTLHEI
+518 PIGTLGSQKNTLHGI

-595 HHPIIFM
+595 HQPIIFM

-639 TITALYKELSENQL
+639 TITAIYKELSENQL
-653 RNDLIVNDVIET
+653 RNNLIANDVIEA
-665 LSDGR
+665 LCDGR

-714 LESIFDNEKLIIIA
+714 LESIPDDEKLIIIA

-827 FADDVIHATKEILI
+827 FADDITHATKEILI

>member
-1 MLPYEELL
+1 ML
-9 KKYNIALQTIDSLR
+9 D
-23 AENKHLKSKLGIVEA
+23 EA
-38 NASATTTNDRSA
+38 N
-50 INKYSSVDTK
+50 I
-60 IRLFRKIFSGREDVF
+60 
-75 ARRWYSKTT
+75 
-84 GKSGYQPVCENEW
+84 
-97 AEGICD
+97 
-103 KKAYKCSACPN
+103 
-114 RKLLP
+114 
-119 LSDRAVYNHLAGK
+119 
-132 DDYGRDVIGIYPM
+132 
-145 LPDDTCRFLCADFDD
+145 
-160 AEFKEDVAAYR
+160 
-171 SVCEELNLSVS
+171 
-182 VERSRSG
+182 
-189 NGAHAW
+189 
-195 IFFEEAVPADL
+195 
-206 ARKMGTIILTKAMQ
+206 
-220 LRGELSF
+220 
-227 KSYDRF
+227 
-233 FPNQDTMPVG
+233 
-243 GFGNLIA
+243 
-250 LPLQGRARKTGNSVF
+250 
-265 VDENFIPYPDQWE
+265 
-278 YLASIQYVSPE
+278 
-289 QVEETV
+289 
-295 TKYGKNNELGEL
+295 
-307 VRDTEEKPWEAK
+307 
-319 KHHSLCQLDFPATL
+319 
-333 EIVRANMVYIPVTG
+333 
-347 LTSPTLNA
+347 
-355 VKRLAAFKN
+355 
-364 PDFYRAQA
+364 
-372 MRMPIYDKPRVICCA
+372 
-387 DITKDY
+387 
-393 IALPRGCEKSLCDM
+393 
-407 LNEANVRYSLV
+407 RYSIV
-418 DKTNPGTLIPV
+418 DKTNPGSLIPV
-429 SFNGKLRDDQ
+429 SFNGKLRDEQ
-439 QKAADAILE
+439 QKAADAMLE

-471 QRKVNTLIL
+471 QRKINTLIL

-496 FLCCE
+496 FLCFE

-518 PIGTLGSQKNTLHEI
+518 PIGTLGSQKNTLHGN

-595 HHPIIFM
+595 HQPIIFM
-602 QCGPIRYKVD
+602 QCGPMRYKVD

-653 RNDLIVNDVIET
+653 RNNLIANDVIEA

-714 LESIFDNEKLIIIA
+714 LESIPDNEKLIIIA

-827 FADDVIHATKEILI
+827 FADDVMHATKEILI

-871 TRPPEDFKEKERDI
+871 TRPPEDFKEKERDT
-885 VIQNTELLLDHGI
+885 VIQNAELLLGHGI
-898 QVKYKSEFHQKFTV
+898 HVKYKSEFHQKFTV

>member
-1 MLPYEELL
+1 
-9 KKYNIALQTIDSLR
+9 
-23 AENKHLKSKLGIVEA
+23 
-38 NASATTTNDRSA
+38 
-50 INKYSSVDTK
+50 
-60 IRLFRKIFSGREDVF
+60 
-75 ARRWYSKTT
+75 
-84 GKSGYQPVCENEW
+84 
-97 AEGICD
+97 
-103 KKAYKCSACPN
+103 
-114 RKLLP
+114 
-119 LSDRAVYNHLAGK
+119 
-132 DDYGRDVIGIYPM
+132 
-145 LPDDTCRFLCADFDD
+145 
-160 AEFKEDVAAYR
+160 
-171 SVCEELNLSVS
+171 
-182 VERSRSG
+182 
-189 NGAHAW
+189 
-195 IFFEEAVPADL
+195 
-206 ARKMGTIILTKAMQ
+206 MQ

-265 VDENFIPYPDQWE
+265 VDENFTPYPDQWE

-333 EIVRANMVYIPVTG
+333 EIVRANMVYIPVTR

-364 PDFYRAQA
+364 PDFYRMQA
-372 MRMPIYDKPRVICCA
+372 MRKTIYDKPRVICCA

-393 IALPRGCEKSLCDM
+393 IALPRGCEKPLCDM
-407 LNEANVRYSLV
+407 LNEANVRYSIV
-418 DKTNPGTLIPV
+418 DKTNPGSLIPV

-448 YDTGVL
+448 HDTGVL

-471 QRKVNTLIL
+471 QRKINTLIL

-496 FLCCE
+496 FLCFE

-518 PIGTLGSQKNTLHEI
+518 PIGTLGSQKNTLHGN

-639 TITALYKELSENQL
+639 TITTLYKELSENQL
-653 RNDLIVNDVIET
+653 RNNLIANDVIEA

-714 LESIFDNEKLIIIA
+714 LESIPDNEKLIIIA

-761 GRLHRNYT
+761 GRLHRNYI

-827 FADDVIHATKEILI
+827 FADDVMHATKEILI

-871 TRPPEDFKEKERDI
+871 TRPPEDFKEKERDT
-885 VIQNTELLLDHGI
+885 VIQNAELLLGHGI
-898 QVKYKSEFHQKFTV
+898 HVKYKSEFHQKFTV

>member
-1 MLPYEELL
+1 MLSYEELL

-23 AENKHLKSKLGIVEA
+23 AENKHLKSKLGIVEDA
-38 NASATTTNDRSA
+38 ASATTNNRSA
-50 INKYSSVDTK
+50 INKYSSVDIK
-60 IRLFRKIFSGREDVF
+60 IRLFRKLFSGRDDVF

-103 KKAYKCSACPN
+103 KKAYKCSVCPN

-132 DDYGRDVIGIYPM
+132 DEYSRDVIGIYPM

-160 AEFKEDVAAYR
+160 AEFEKDVAAYR

-182 VERSRSG
+182 IERSRSG

-195 IFFEEAVPADL
+195 LFFEEAVPADM

-250 LPLQGRARKTGNSVF
+250 LPLQGLARKNGNSVF
-265 VDENFIPYPDQWE
+265 VDENFTPYPDQWE

-319 KHHSLCQLDFPATL
+319 KHHSLGQLDFPATL
-333 EIVRANMVYIPVTG
+333 EIVRANMVYIPVTV

-393 IALPRGCEKSLCDM
+393 IAIPRGCEKPLCNM
-407 LNEANVRYSLV
+407 LDEANVRYSIV

-439 QKAADAILE
+439 QKAADAIFE

-465 ASYLIA
+465 SSYLIA

-496 FLCCE
+496 FLCFD

-518 PIGTLGSQKNTLHEI
+518 PIGMLGSQKNSLHGI

-574 LKSANAK
+574 LKSVNAK

-639 TITALYKELSENQL
+639 TITELYKELTENQL
-653 RNDLIVNDVIET
+653 RNNLIANDVIEA
-665 LSDGR
+665 LSEGR

-681 IETLSGLLSGKCDNI
+681 IEMLSGLLSGKCENI
-696 ITLFGTSSQ
+696 ITLFGTNSQ

-714 LESIFDNEKLIIIA
+714 LEAIPDNENLIIIA

-798 AAVGYKAKIKTNEP
+798 AAVGYRAKIKTNEP

-827 FADDVIHATKEILI
+827 FADDVMHATKEILI

-871 TRPPEDFKEKERDI
+871 TRPPDDFKEKERDS

-912 IDQKVAWYGSVNF
+912 IDQKAAWYGSVNF

>member
-1 MLPYEELL
+1 M
-9 KKYNIALQTIDSLR
+9 I
-23 AENKHLKSKLGIVEA
+23 
-38 NASATTTNDRSA
+38 
-50 INKYSSVDTK
+50 
-60 IRLFRKIFSGREDVF
+60 
-75 ARRWYSKTT
+75 
-84 GKSGYQPVCENEW
+84 
-97 AEGICD
+97 
-103 KKAYKCSACPN
+103 
-114 RKLLP
+114 
-119 LSDRAVYNHLAGK
+119 
-132 DDYGRDVIGIYPM
+132 
-145 LPDDTCRFLCADFDD
+145 
-160 AEFKEDVAAYR
+160 
-171 SVCEELNLSVS
+171 
-182 VERSRSG
+182 
-189 NGAHAW
+189 
-195 IFFEEAVPADL
+195 
-206 ARKMGTIILTKAMQ
+206 
-220 LRGELSF
+220 
-227 KSYDRF
+227 
-233 FPNQDTMPVG
+233 
-243 GFGNLIA
+243 
-250 LPLQGRARKTGNSVF
+250 
-265 VDENFIPYPDQWE
+265 
-278 YLASIQYVSPE
+278 
-289 QVEETV
+289 
-295 TKYGKNNELGEL
+295 
-307 VRDTEEKPWEAK
+307 
-319 KHHSLCQLDFPATL
+319 
-333 EIVRANMVYIPVTG
+333 YIPIIG
-347 LTSPTLNA
+347 LTSPALNA
-355 VKRLAAFKN
+355 LKRLAAFKN
-364 PDFYRAQA
+364 PDFYRMQA
-372 MRMPIYDKPRVICCA
+372 MRKSIYDKPRVICCA

-393 IALPRGCEKSLCDM
+393 IALPRGCEKPLCDM
-407 LNEANVRYSLV
+407 LNESNVRYSIV

-448 YDTGVL
+448 HDTGVL

-471 QRKVNTLIL
+471 QRKINTLIL

-496 FLCCE
+496 FLCFE

-518 PIGTLGSQKNTLHEI
+518 PIGTLGSQKNTLHGN

-602 QCGPIRYKVD
+602 QCGPMRYKVD

-621 FEHYL
+621 FEHFL

-639 TITALYKELSENQL
+639 TITTIYKKLSENQL
-653 RNDLIVNDVIET
+653 RNNLIANDVIEA

-714 LESIFDNEKLIIIA
+714 LESIPDNEKLIIIA

-798 AAVGYKAKIKTNEP
+798 AAVGYKAKIKTIEP

-827 FADDVIHATKEILI
+827 FADDVMHATKEVLI

-939 SYDLAGQLIDTVI
+939 SYDLARQLIDTVI